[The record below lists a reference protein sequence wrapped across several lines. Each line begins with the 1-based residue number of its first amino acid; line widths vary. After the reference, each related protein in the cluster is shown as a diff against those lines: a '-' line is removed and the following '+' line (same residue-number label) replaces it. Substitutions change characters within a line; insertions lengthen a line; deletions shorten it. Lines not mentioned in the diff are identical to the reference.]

1 MNIDKILEYQKI
13 DQELISLENEVL
25 KSSER
30 QNLAMAK
37 SRLDGATETIGKLK
51 NDAAELLA
59 GYTSMKEKIDALK
72 AELDEFDG
80 ILDDVQDAT
89 EADHYLKMVASIAEK
104 INALEKDA
112 NATSAKIDQVNDNYK
127 KTWDIGVKAS
137 DVYKAAKAEYDA
149 FMKNLQPQV
158 VQIKTQ
164 LAALKGEIPEKIMNA
179 YVSLRTAKKM
189 PAFVPYDSEHEI
201 CGRCR
206 MEVDNNTKSKLRN
219 VGDVA
224 ECPNCRRILYVAEQ
238 K

>member
-13 DQELISLENEVL
+13 DQDLISLENEVV
-25 KSSER
+25 KSTQR
-30 QNLAMAK
+30 QNLAVAK
-37 SRLDGATETIGKLK
+37 SRLESATETIGKLK

-59 GYTSMKEKIDALK
+59 GYNSMKEKIDALK

-80 ILDDVQDAT
+80 ILEDVQDAT
-89 EADHYLKMVASIAEK
+89 EADHYLKMVANIAEK
-104 INALEKDA
+104 INALEKEA
-112 NATSAKIDQVNDNYK
+112 NSTSVKIDQVNDNYK
-127 KTWDIGVKAS
+127 KTWDVGVKAS
-137 DVYKAAKAEYDA
+137 DAYKAAKTEYDA

-158 VQIKTQ
+158 VQIKAQ
-164 LAALKGEIPEKIMNA
+164 LNDLKGAIPEKLMNA
-179 YVSLRTAKKM
+179 YASLRTAKKM

-201 CGRCR
+201 CSRCR

-224 ECPNCRRILYVAEQ
+224 ECPNCRRILFVPEE